1 MSPEVLHNGA
11 HILLAAG
18 IVLFIL
24 TVILAVKFDI
34 LQMLKAELTGKKAV
48 APTPEST
55 AAQPVSAPELEP
67 YKPEPVYREETPPVK
82 PVQVENKPD
91 AELNATV
98 VVSSHKSAPQSSGTV
113 VASRR
118 KKTEE
123 PKDDYVMIE
132 NIIVIHGDPNITNI

>member
-55 AAQPVSAPELEP
+55 AAQPVSAPE
-67 YKPEPVYREETPPVK
+67 PVYREETPPVK
-82 PVQVENKPD
+82 PVQAENKPA

-118 KKTEE
+118 KKTDE